1 MICSETHIHS
11 FPSKAEGHRL
21 SNIPYQTPQQP
32 TGRIPLRAFHG
43 FPFRLARFCY
53 RGDARPAT
61 SPSPPRAPQRKDP
74 SRRFSAPASDHLSK
88 RTPSPSRRFPYAC
101 PSLTVRP
108 VANKPT
114 ASQSQPASTTPQPKP
129 RPTPS
134 AHDDPDEVDIS
145 QHFYTPTSRALT
157 PQPPPDFN
165 PFGAAFPQPN
175 NGSVTANAGA
185 EDPML
190 RMMQQI
196 LGGSGG
202 APGDGGLPPGLA
214 DMFGAL
220 GGQSEQT
227 QPPATSSAAI
237 WRVVHA
243 VFSLVLGLYIAL
255 FSSFTGSKFSR
266 SQTVD
271 GATDVVG
278 PRLFWLF
285 ATAEVVLQ
293 SSRYFLERGQLP
305 ASGLLGTISRAL
317 PEPYGGYV
325 RVVGRYSVIYSTIVA
340 DAMVLVFVLGCV
352 AWLRGNIE
360 A

>member
-1 MICSETHIHS
+1 M
-11 FPSKAEGHRL
+11 
-21 SNIPYQTPQQP
+21 
-32 TGRIPLRAFHG
+32 
-43 FPFRLARFCY
+43 
-53 RGDARPAT
+53 D
-61 SPSPPRAPQRKDP
+61 SPSD
-74 SRRFSAPASDHLSK
+74 SPASAAEETPGQRQARLRRERRNAKIQAGGSARLQAITSLSG
-88 RTPSPSRRFPYAC
+88 RPPPADDFP
-101 PSLTVRP
+101 
-108 VANKPT
+108 
-114 ASQSQPASTTPQPKP
+114 SQSQPATTTPQPKP
-129 RPTPS
+129 RPAAS
-134 AHDDPDEVDIS
+134 ARDDPAEVDIS

-175 NGSVTANAGA
+175 NGSTANAGA

-214 DMFGAL
+214 DLFGAL
-220 GGQSEQT
+220 GGQSEQA

-243 VFSLVLGLYIAL
+243 LFSLVLGLYVAL

-266 SQTVD
+266 SQIVE
-271 GATDVVG
+271 GAADIVG

-305 ASGLLGTISRAL
+305 ASGMLGTISRAL

-352 AWLRGNIE
+352 AWLRGDIE
-360 A
+360 T